1 MAFRRQTFLS
11 IMERIMPVI
20 DNTIEMQ
27 LPPEI
32 PSPLSLLL
40 ELGQAFHST
49 LELDPL
55 LATIL
60 RQMQSA
66 AQSEDVSIWL
76 LDAPHTRLTCTHA
89 VGPEAAGLIGRSLPA
104 AAVLYG
110 DEALVPVPGDGAA
123 QGPGQPTSGAQVRIG
138 DAFWGGARSVIM
150 ARLEARGELLGT
162 LTVANK
168 LGQTAFSEADRA
180 LVTALAG
187 HAAVAIQNAQL
198 YEQQRRNNERQR
210 LLEQISRHMQ
220 QTLDTEVLIP
230 LILEE
235 VNKAIEADAQSLWLL
250 DIETGLIVCTYA
262 TGPGGEAIKKVTV
275 PLGMGIVGSSV
286 ASQTAIM
293 IPDAQSD
300 ERVFK
305 AADQQTGFVTR
316 SLLCVPLVRQGKSIG
331 AIEAVNKHGGNLFG
345 QDDLELLR
353 NIADSAALS
362 IENARLYADL
372 SASYDGTLDALTAA
386 LDLRDRETE
395 GHSRRVV
402 EYTARLARQMG
413 LPEAEIR
420 NICRGAL
427 IHDIGKIGVPDA
439 ILLKPGLLEP
449 EERRIMEKHP
459 IAGYEM
465 LLGVPY
471 LEQEMPIVLAH
482 QEHWDGTGYPFG
494 LKGREIPLGAR
505 LFAIAD
511 TFDALTSDRPYRL
524 GRSCDEALV
533 VIAAEAGRQ
542 FDPEAVAA
550 FMMVPSMEWEA
561 IRAEVFAEVGRRRA
575 RQAERVRQGRR
586 QMQAGAR

>member
-1 MAFRRQTFLS
+1 
-11 IMERIMPVI
+11 MPA
-20 DNTIEMQ
+20 D
-27 LPPEI
+27 I
-32 PSPLSLLL
+32 PNPLSLLI

-66 AQSEDVSIWL
+66 AQCQDVSIWL
-76 LDAPHTRLTCTHA
+76 LDPDRLRLTCTHA
-89 VGPEAAGLIGRSLPA
+89 VGPQAERWIGRSLPA
-104 AAVLYG
+104 A
-110 DEALVPVPGDGAA
+110 LVVSGDG
-123 QGPGQPTSGAQVRIG
+123 RIG
-138 DAFWGGARSVIM
+138 PPVDQTLPGPSFWGATRSSIL
-150 ARLEARGELLGT
+150 ARLDVGRELLGA
-162 LTVANK
+162 LSVANK
-168 LGQTAFSEADRA
+168 AGQKDFSDADRV

-198 YEQQRRNNERQR
+198 YEQQRRNNDRQR
-210 LLEQISRHMQ
+210 LLEQISRHLQ
-220 QTLDTEVLIP
+220 QTLDSEVLIP

-235 VNKAIEADAQSLWLL
+235 VNTAIGAEAQSLWLL
-250 DIETGLIVCTYA
+250 NHETGLIACHYA

-293 IPDAQSD
+293 IADAQKD
-300 ERVFK
+300 DRVFR
-305 AADQQTGFVTR
+305 AADQQTGFVTH

-331 AIEAVNKHGGNLFG
+331 AIEAVNKRGGSLFS
-345 QDDLELLR
+345 QADLELLR
-353 NIADSAALS
+353 SIADSAALS
-362 IENARLYADL
+362 IENARLYAEL

-413 LPEAEIR
+413 LPEPEIR
-420 NICRGAL
+420 SICRGAL

-439 ILLKPGLLEP
+439 ILWKPGLLDA
-449 EERRIMEKHP
+449 EERRVMEKHP
-459 IAGYEM
+459 LAGYEM

-471 LEQEMPIVLAH
+471 LQREIPIVLSH

-494 LKGREIPLGAR
+494 LKGDQIPLGAR

-524 GRSCDEALV
+524 KVSCEEAIE

-542 FDPEAVAA
+542 FDPVAVQA
-550 FMMVPSMEWEA
+550 FLSIPLQEWNA
-561 IRAEVFAEVGRRRA
+561 IRSDVFAQVQSRRA
-575 RQAERVRQGRR
+575 WQDERVSESRSTMVLAAPG
-586 QMQAGAR
+586 